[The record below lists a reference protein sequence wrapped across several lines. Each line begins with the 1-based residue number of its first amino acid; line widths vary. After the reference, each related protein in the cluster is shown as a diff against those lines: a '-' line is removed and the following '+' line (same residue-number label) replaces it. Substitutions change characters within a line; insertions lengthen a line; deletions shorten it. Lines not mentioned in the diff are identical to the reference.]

1 MKPIVVLDPGHGG
14 RDPGAVANGLREKD
28 LNLMLAHKVAGRL
41 EGVKVLLTRESDIY
55 VSLKDRVT
63 LSNRAEADLFV
74 SLHAN
79 AGGGHGFESFIYQGL
94 GNGDPA
100 VRFQDII
107 HRSVI
112 RILSRWE
119 IRDRGMKDA
128 AFYVLRYNRVP
139 AVLLE
144 SLFIDNKREADLWR
158 EPPFVEAL
166 AGSIAGGIYESL
178 DVRRGRGAKDEES
191 VPDKNREELPDNN
204 DNKDATGNPETSEP
218 EEKEDNV
225 LYTVQVGAF
234 ACRENAL
241 RCRDTARGA
250 GFSDAFIYAKKVS

>member
-1 MKPIVVLDPGHGG
+1 MTMTMKPTVILDPGHGG
-14 RDPGAVANGLREKD
+14 RDPGAVAHGLREKD
-28 LNLMLAHKVAGRL
+28 LNLKLAHKVADRL
-41 EGVKVLLTRESDIY
+41 EGVKVLLTRESDIF
-55 VSLKDRVT
+55 VSLKDRVA

-79 AGGGHGFESFIYQGL
+79 AGGGHGFESFIYGGL

-100 VRFQDII
+100 IKIQDII
-107 HRSVI
+107 HRSI
-112 RILSRWE
+112 IKILSRWD

-144 SLFIDNKREADLWR
+144 SLFIDNEREAQLWR

-166 AGSIAGGIYESL
+166 AGSIADGILESL
-178 DVRRGRGAKDEES
+178 NLKNEGDYIKSDSDSAAEERDKDPSGQKKEVMVAHGKE
-191 VPDKNREELPDNN
+191 
-204 DNKDATGNPETSEP
+204 KDI
-218 EEKEDNV
+218 

-234 ACRENAL
+234 AYPENAL
-241 RCRDTARGA
+241 RCLEKARNA
-250 GFSDAFIYAKKVS
+250 GFTDAFVYHKKVS